1 MVHCC
6 SLNDKK
12 IYCDLIALNN
22 QNMLSDVSDDDSVV
36 DEDHIHFMKT
46 TSFNTHH
53 HHATDKMGFKNL

>member
-1 MVHCC
+1 
-6 SLNDKK
+6 
-12 IYCDLIALNN
+12 
-22 QNMLSDVSDDDSVV
+22 MLSDVSDDDSVV